1 MPSPYSQG
9 CAVAED
15 TIRLDRFLWF
25 ARLAKTRS
33 AAQAIAE
40 KGTLRLDG
48 RRIER
53 SAAPVRVGSII
64 VFPLLG
70 KVKALRVEALP
81 KRRGPPAE
89 AAALYTPLETHAPKS
104 VDDFGD
110 PQ

>member
-1 MPSPYSQG
+1 MPLPHSRG

-15 TIRLDRFLWF
+15 SIRLDRFLWF

-53 SAAPVRVGSII
+53 SAAAVRIGSII
-64 VFPLLG
+64 VFPVLG
-70 KVKALRVEALP
+70 KVRALRVEALP

-89 AAALYTPLETHAPKS
+89 AATLYTSLETHAPKA
-104 VDDFGD
+104 VDDFPD
-110 PQ
+110 PA

>member
-1 MPSPYSQG
+1 MVD
-9 CAVAED
+9 VAS
-15 TIRLDRFLWF
+15 IRLDRFLWF

-53 SAAPVRVGSII
+53 SAAPVRIGSVI
-64 VFPLLG
+64 VFPLFG
-70 KVKALRVEALP
+70 KVLALRVEALP

-89 AAALYTPLETHAPKS
+89 AAGLYTRLEIQSPRN
-104 VDDFGD
+104 VDAAESGA
-110 PQ
+110 